1 MKRPK
6 NQRKQQE
13 DIVAEGEHNMT
24 KDEVK
29 NFIRDSFDEIER
41 DITNSAEPDDLLGA
55 GVVIIVVKK
64 VQEELLKKLDERKD
78 NNGN

>member
-1 MKRPK
+1 
-6 NQRKQQE
+6 
-13 DIVAEGEHNMT
+13 MT